1 MSQRVSHTETLL
13 RAQHR
18 GSTFRHSDA
27 EPREAHTSRSRSLR
41 CRLRRRRP
49 RRHNSTRRA
58 CERLSAC
65 NNAEIGPRAVLL
77 HASSELELPEPARAS
92 QSQPEPARASQSQ
105 PEPARASQSRPE
117 SARVGQSRPESAR
130 VGQSRPE
137 SHLRHASR
145 RRSAFAP
152 PDDRRHERADHRAG
166 VVARPLQL
174 QLRDEVCERHV
185 VPGVVLRLDI
195 MFPLQAVV
203 LVDTSRVRRCPDA
216 PHRRTSRTAEVPR
229 LSMES
234 ESGTRVSVP

>member
-1 MSQRVSHTETLL
+1 MQNREKHIHQGRVPSVAAFAVAA
-13 RAQHR
+13 RAGTIQLDVRAR
-18 GSTFRHSDA
+18 GF
-27 EPREAHTSRSRSLR
+27 
-41 CRLRRRRP
+41 
-49 RRHNSTRRA
+49 
-58 CERLSAC
+58 
-65 NNAEIGPRAVLL
+65 PRATMLRSGHVQSCCMHRLNL
-77 HASSELELPEPARAS
+77 NCQSQPEPARAS